1 MIDLMDK
8 DCCPTLEEVGEYTGN
23 PLFTQFCAQM
33 KAQYKCS
40 GKIEYSACSWEKGW
54 NIKFRKAGRTLCT
67 IYPKEGY
74 FRVMVVIGTK
84 EKEAVQAELADYTA
98 ELREIYGQT
107 KEGNGQKWMT
117 IDLEDEGGLY
127 RDVLRLIEIRRG

>member
-1 MIDLMDK
+1 
-8 DCCPTLEEVGEYTGN
+8 
-23 PLFTQFCAQM
+23 M

-98 ELREIYGQT
+98 ELREIYG
-107 KEGNGQKWMT
+107 
-117 IDLEDEGGLY
+117 LY